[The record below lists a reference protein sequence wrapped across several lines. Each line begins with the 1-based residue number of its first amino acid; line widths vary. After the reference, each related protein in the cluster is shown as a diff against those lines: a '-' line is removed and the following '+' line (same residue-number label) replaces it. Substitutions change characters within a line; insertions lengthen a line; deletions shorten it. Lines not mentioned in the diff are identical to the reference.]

1 MRCNFVDSRWQKKE
15 EKERQKLKTCSEL
28 FPFLFLYDNTDRIF
42 SLVFW
47 FKQKTDHKNKICR
60 GGRAFYNFFF
70 KHQVEGVKSGW
81 HHASLLKCGRLS
93 LTATESQKGSRG
105 ICVSSWGSDT
115 FVPYFPTHFECTPE
129 ISFGVRGRISNGRLG
144 SLGLEVSLRCSS
156 QYLGELYPAE
166 NNLCIDIGN
175 IYTKDKYGI

>member
-1 MRCNFVDSRWQKKE
+1 MRSNFVDSRWQKKKKKNGKTQNLLWTFPSLSCMTTQIE
-15 EKERQKLKTCSEL
+15 FFLLYFDLNRKLTIKIKFVGGHFTIS
-28 FPFLFLYDNTDRIF
+28 FLNT
-42 SLVFW
+42 
-47 FKQKTDHKNKICR
+47 KGR
-60 GGRAFYNFFF
+60 GCL
-70 KHQVEGVKSGW
+70 VKSGW

-156 QYLGELYPAE
+156 QYLGELYSAK

-175 IYTKDKYGI
+175 ICRKDKYGI